1 MLFMAF
7 GWSNDGYDPGAL
19 DLFYQGSNVPNK
31 GPCMLSGNF
40 FMIGL
45 HVEPRSLIQKG
56 TWSFLLGRL
65 MPLSSLV
72 SYTSRASDRLIQF
85 DIS

>member
-1 MLFMAF
+1 
-7 GWSNDGYDPGAL
+7 
-19 DLFYQGSNVPNK
+19 
-31 GPCMLSGNF
+31 MLSGNF